1 MNLFFL
7 IDFFFKTFLQ
17 VNSSPVNRN
26 LAQQRFSQHVHQW
39 PGQRVHRSGESAN
52 MFTRDSTNTFYQ
64 HIYQANMFTSDFVS
78 MFSSVTLF
86 ISDLGNIFTSHS
98 TNFFTSILGN
108 IFTSDLANNFTSDSD
123 NIFISD
129 SVNIFTSY
137 LRNMFTSDSANMFT
151 SDLASKFV
159 VARPTCLQ
167 VTPQTYSPGVWQTC
181 SPVT

>member
-1 MNLFFL
+1 MNLLFL

-78 MFSSVTLF
+78 MFSSVTRSLC
-86 ISDLGNIFTSHS
+86 S
-98 TNFFTSILGN
+98 
-108 IFTSDLANNFTSDSD
+108 
-123 NIFISD
+123 
-129 SVNIFTSY
+129 SVIWAIYS
-137 LRNMFTSDSANMFT
+137 
-151 SDLASKFV
+151 
-159 VARPTCLQ
+159 Q
-167 VTPQTYSPGVWQTC
+167 VTLPTSSPVFWATYSPVTWPTISPVTLITFSSVTRSIYSQVTCETC
-181 SPVT
+181 SPVTRPICLQAIWQASL